1 MFINR
6 LFNWLQRKSL
16 EERSAKLRSEG
27 RLEVG
32 RGTYGSPRYLTFA
45 GDSTAVRIGSFCS
58 IGPEV
63 TFVLG
68 GNHPTDRVTTFPIRE
83 KYGLESVHN
92 GFPSSRGDIRLEDDV
107 WVGFGTTILSG
118 VTIGHGAVIGA
129 MSLVTRDIPPFAIAV
144 GNPARVVRYRLD
156 NETQIAVMNTH
167 WWQNPT
173 QEIIASVHKLNDES
187 ASESLH
193 TRTSDE

>member
-1 MFINR
+1 MLVSR
-6 LFNWLQRKSL
+6 LFNWLQRTAL
-16 EERSAKLRSEG
+16 EQRSAKLRSEG

-45 GDSTAVRIGSFCS
+45 GDSTSVRIGSFCS

-68 GNHPTDRVTTFPIRE
+68 GNHPTDRVSTYPIRE
-83 KYGLESVHN
+83 KYALEPVDN

-107 WVGFGTTILSG
+107 WIGFGATILSG

-129 MSLVTRDIPPFAIAV
+129 MSLVTRDIPAFAIAV

-156 NETQIAVMNTH
+156 NETQIAVMNTQ
-167 WWQNPT
+167 WWQIPT
-173 QEIIASVHKLNDES
+173 QEIMGRVHELNDEP
-187 ASESLH
+187 ASKLLRR
-193 TRTSDE
+193 RTSDE